1 MLPGN
6 INENRSEVRAL
17 LEQIEAEYQAGKQ
30 ALSGLAE
37 GSSRHDFI
45 EHRLTRMGELHS
57 DLQALVGDEAIAL
70 LVHTLDALPE
80 STHPASS

>member
-1 MLPGN
+1 
-6 INENRSEVRAL
+6 

-45 EHRLTRMGELHS
+45 ERRLTRMGELHS
-57 DLQALVGDEAIAL
+57 SLQALVGDEAIAL
-70 LVHTLDALPE
+70 LAHTLDALPE
-80 STHPASS
+80 STEQASS